1 MGILKKCVNLLIT
14 IYRLRAQ
21 SRWAVVT
28 TAMNVRALQSTIT
41 YGTAEVITD
50 FSIKTLF
57 KECV

>member
-1 MGILKKCVNLLIT
+1 MGILKKGVIVNLLIT
-14 IYRLRAQ
+14 IYRLRAR
-21 SRWAVVT
+21 SRWAVVH

-57 KECV
+57 K